1 MSFDMGYLFLTAAII
16 LELCGTTCM
25 KLSDGFS
32 QKFFAA
38 GTLIFYGACFY
49 FFALS
54 LKTVDLNIAYA
65 TWGGLGVVLAAVVA
79 KIFFHETI
87 STPGLIGIIFIVV
100 GVVLCNL
107 FETNH

>member
-1 MSFDMGYLFLTAAII
+1 MAGYVYLGAAIV

-38 GTLIFYGACFY
+38 GTMIFYGGCFY

-54 LKTVDLNIAYA
+54 LKTIQLNIAYA
-65 TWGGLGVVLAAVVA
+65 TWGGLGVILAAGVA
-79 KIFFHETI
+79 KIFFHEGI
-87 STPGLIGIIFIVV
+87 STPALIGIILIVV
-100 GVVLCNL
+100 GVVLCN
-107 FETNH
+107 FFGAGH